1 MVEQEILNTFISE
14 TSIGEFEVI
23 NPIEQD
29 LIIGYY
35 ESKEDAERAF
45 NEFIIKENIIFE

>member
-14 TSIGEFEVI
+14 TSLGEFAVI

-35 ESKEDAERAF
+35 ESKEEAERAF
-45 NEFIIKENIIFE
+45 DDYVTNENIIFE